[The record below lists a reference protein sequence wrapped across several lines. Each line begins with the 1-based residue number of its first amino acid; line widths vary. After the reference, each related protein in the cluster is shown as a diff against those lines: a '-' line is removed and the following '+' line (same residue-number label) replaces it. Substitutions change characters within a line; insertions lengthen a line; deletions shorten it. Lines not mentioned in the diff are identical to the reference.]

1 MGKWKELAQPDD
13 IHTCHADC
21 QNPAC
26 VAVRQAVAEE
36 WEDCAVPLHEQ
47 LGKIPADI
55 RFGVKDGDDWRAG
68 TTWYPIGA
76 MCQLAAAE
84 LRRLHEVN
92 AELVEALWE
101 LVKWYAARDEDDVLL
116 PDRNQNP
123 EICQAMQALAKAQ
136 GDNNE

>member
-36 WEDCAVPLHEQ
+36 REACAVPLHEQ

-76 MCQLAAAE
+76 MCQQAAAE

-92 AELVEALWE
+92 AELVEALKAIDMTGIRYNE
-101 LVKWYAARDEDDVLL
+101 TPVETVGRMRATASAALR
-116 PDRNQNP
+116 
-123 EICQAMQALAKAQ
+123 KAQ
-136 GDNNE
+136 GDNNANG